1 MGCKLRLIKKR
12 ANHSSDNRWQ
22 CRLRKTHFLF
32 FSLLPGISSF
42 KGMGGNN
49 NPLLLCGVH
58 QESEVKPIT
67 SFQLRLIFFPA
78 FFFFF
83 CHHLGDLC
91 EDFIL
96 GSDLESYS
104 DKCRPKGS
112 FFNTL
117 SVCWDLKA

>member
-1 MGCKLRLIKKR
+1 MGCKMRLIKKR

-83 CHHLGDLC
+83 AI
-91 EDFIL
+91 IL
-96 GSDLESYS
+96 GICVKISYLEV
-104 DKCRPKGS
+104 
-112 FFNTL
+112 TL
-117 SVCWDLKA
+117 NPTVTNANRKVVFLILCLYAGI